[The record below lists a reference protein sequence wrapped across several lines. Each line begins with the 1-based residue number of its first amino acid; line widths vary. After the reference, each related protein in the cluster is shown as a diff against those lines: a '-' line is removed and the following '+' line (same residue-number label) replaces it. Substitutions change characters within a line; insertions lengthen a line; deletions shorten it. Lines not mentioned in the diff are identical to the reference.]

1 MSLSKFARNTLQ
13 ISKVCSI
20 AEKKASNKITTQN
33 GVRNV
38 SSCINNVHNKWMNRR
53 YVNGR
58 VNSDRRKHFSTGES
72 YEFKAETKKLL
83 QIVAH
88 SLYTDKEVFIRELIS
103 NSSDAIEK
111 LRFTQ
116 NASIKIADSSVEE
129 EKNIPFYIKIST
141 DEKEKLFIIEDSGIG
156 MTKQEV
162 IDNLGTIAKSG
173 SLNFLN
179 SIKEKNIKKKN
190 TLTESGE
197 KEELSNTGDII
208 GQFGVG
214 FYSSFVVSDEV
225 EVFTRSYE
233 ENSVGYHWKSDGN
246 GMFTLK
252 EVDDIP
258 RGTRIVCHLKDTC
271 REFSN
276 IQKVQQIVEK
286 FSSFINFPVYIV
298 KKKRIQGS
306 SAEGIEAAESAES
319 AEAAKVAKAVEVSES
334 AEADAVEQVGL
345 RTDSKGERMNTGA
358 DVAEQGPSEEEAKK
372 RSATEGCR
380 ADDVMTE
387 EILINN
393 QKPLWCK
400 ENVSEEEHRNFFKFL
415 NKKKGYDDNTS
426 YIYKLMYK
434 ADAPMSIKSVF
445 YIPEEAPSRLF
456 QQNNE
461 IEISLYCKKMLVK
474 KNADNIIPKWLYFI
488 KGVVD
493 CEDMPLNISRENMQD
508 STLMN
513 KLSRVVVTKI
523 LKNLEKEADHNEEKY
538 LKFYKNFNYNLKE
551 GILED
556 STKNHYKGILMNLL
570 RFYSINLNKYIS
582 LKEYMNSVIDG
593 QKNIYYFSAN
603 DRDVALTSPYME
615 PFKKQNMDV
624 LLLLEEI
631 DEFVLMNLQSYNGAK
646 FVSIDTSQNE
656 DLDDVILNANKNINS
671 SNSSNNNSGKQNE
684 QSNFFTQEQ
693 KKELQKYFKDVLGS
707 KCSEVKFSERLTVSP
722 AVVTGFL
729 SPTLRKVM
737 KATMKNADFQ
747 DNMLHNLPATLE
759 LNPTHTIITSIY
771 HLKNTNQEVAKLLV
785 HQLYDNASIA
795 AGILDDPRSLLTR
808 LNELLL
814 LTARYAY
821 HYERKDSSEQVSPV
835 DGEASDTKSSK
846 VVGEGGAN
854 DDDVSGSGMS
864 SSSSSGGINDGNMNS
879 TDEVERKETQTS
891 KL

>member
-53 YVNGR
+53 YLNGR

-214 FYSSFVVSDEV
+214 FYS
-225 EVFTRSYE
+225 
-233 ENSVGYHWKSDGN
+233 
-246 GMFTLK
+246 
-252 EVDDIP
+252 
-258 RGTRIVCHLKDTC
+258 
-271 REFSN
+271 
-276 IQKVQQIVEK
+276 
-286 FSSFINFPVYIV
+286 
-298 KKKRIQGS
+298 
-306 SAEGIEAAESAES
+306 AESAES

-334 AEADAVEQVGL
+334 AEADAVEKIGL

-358 DVAEQGPSEEEAKK
+358 DVAEQGPSEEDAKK
-372 RSATEGCR
+372 RSATEGGR

-615 PFKKQNMDV
+615 PFKKQDMDV

-656 DLDDVILNANKNINS
+656 DLDDVILNTNKNINS